1 MRANRIF
8 YILLTLC
15 VIIFGSSTIYRAA
28 WDTVQRTDYTVYT
41 AAGQAILDHQD
52 IYLAQNAR
60 GWRYVY
66 PPPFA
71 ILMVPLSQI
80 SLTLGALIWYLI
92 SVLSIGASVVMS
104 AALLDNAKLK
114 ARPYLIYGLPLL
126 SLSVLLVSGAM
137 RCQASPFMFCFMIAT
152 FYFHLKQRPVAA
164 GFSLA
169 CAALLKVFPIVLI
182 AYFIIQRQWRTVFAT
197 GAGLVLLGIVLPSLY
212 WGWQFNLDQ
221 ILRWLDVVGHPAM
234 MHNSDR
240 AQMTSLYS
248 QLLDTTKPRNQS
260 LESLFLSFDM
270 PAYLTHY
277 AVGAAAMLMLGVMW
291 VTARRLQL
299 SSDQASTAL
308 TKTPQN
314 ESQTSLPVDM
324 AASQRQPGTVR
335 IEDALLCSAFM
346 IWSLLITPIAE
357 THYFGALL
365 LPLTM
370 LIGYVAQ
377 SQQTHQY
384 KVRYIATGGIIM
396 SAVMIL
402 ITIDPVAIWRPL
414 CMVSILLWLLC
425 IHLIW
430 LRQADRRTAPRLSIS
445 LPSMSK
451 AIDHK
456 A

>member
-15 VIIFGSSTIYRAA
+15 VIIFGASTLYRAA
-28 WDTVQRTDYTVYT
+28 WDSVQRTDYTVYT

-80 SLTLGALIWYLI
+80 PLALGALIWYLI
-92 SVLSIGASVVMS
+92 SVLSIGASVMMS
-104 AALLDNAKLK
+104 AALLDNTRLK
-114 ARPYLIYGLPLL
+114 NKAYLVYGLPLL

-152 FYFHLKQRPVAA
+152 FYLHLKQRPVFA
-164 GFSLA
+164 GLSLA
-169 CAALLKVFPIVLI
+169 CAAMLKVFPIVLI
-182 AYFIIQRQWRTVFAT
+182 AYFIIQRQWRTVIAT
-197 GAGLVLLGIVLPSLY
+197 GVGLILLGIVLPSLY
-212 WGWQFNLDQ
+212 WGWQFNFDQ

-240 AQMTSLYS
+240 AQMTSLYA

-260 LESLFLSFDM
+260 LESLFLSVDM

-291 VTARRLQL
+291 VTARSLQ
-299 SSDQASTAL
+299 
-308 TKTPQN
+308 
-314 ESQTSLPVDM
+314 LPVDRSIGLGEINLSPLQKNLPTDTQSSQER
-324 AASQRQPGTVR
+324 ASTVR
-335 IEDALLCSAFM
+335 IEDALLCSAFL

-377 SQQTHQY
+377 SQQTHQH
-384 KVRYIATGGIIM
+384 KVRFIASGGIIM
-396 SAVMIL
+396 SVVMIL

-430 LRQADRRTAPRLSIS
+430 LRQGDRSMASRLSIA
-445 LPSMSK
+445 LPTISK
-451 AIDHK
+451 PIDHN